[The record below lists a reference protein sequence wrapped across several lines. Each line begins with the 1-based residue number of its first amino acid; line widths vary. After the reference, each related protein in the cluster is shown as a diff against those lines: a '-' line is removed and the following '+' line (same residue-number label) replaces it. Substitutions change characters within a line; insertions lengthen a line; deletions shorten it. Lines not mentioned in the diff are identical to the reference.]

1 MDQRINNFSEND
13 TMIILYKFDGFG
25 LLNKL
30 INFDLFNKVIGR
42 MIYTYDEKSFLE
54 KIRENSKDSSLYD
67 EFSKKEGSLKDLC
80 IVVLKEGYL
89 PISVEKRINRVQP
102 EESIINAFRDFKN
115 ENFYIFSSSYRY
127 LEDPVTD
134 QSNNPPKNVK
144 EFRNIALGLADLYE
158 KKNRNYGDSF
168 GKSLEKYGKISAL
181 TRISDKFNR
190 LENGILSKDFDPD
203 DESLEDTLLDM
214 ASYCIMTSMA
224 FREMTNES
232 RS

>member
-1 MDQRINNFSEND
+1 MDQQINNFSEND
-13 TMIILYKFDGFG
+13 TMIILYKFDDFG

-30 INFDLFNKVIGR
+30 INFGLFDKVIGR

-54 KIRENSKDSSLYD
+54 KIQENSKDSSLYD
-67 EFSKKEGSLKDLC
+67 KFSKKEKFEDLC
-80 IVVLKEGYL
+80 IVVLKDGYL
-89 PISVEKRINRVQP
+89 PISVEKRIDRVLP
-102 EESIINAFRDFKN
+102 EGSIIDAFRDFKN
-115 ENFYIFSSSYRY
+115 ENFYVSTFTYQY
-127 LEDPVTD
+127 FEGTTTD
-134 QSNNPPKNVK
+134 KIDDLPKNVK
-144 EFRNIALGLADLYE
+144 EFRNIALSLADLYE

-232 RS
+232 HS